1 VNIEKLSVREA
12 EGAGALRW
20 NLKSTPFGF
29 GFSDLRFDFG
39 ISNIATNRKRRE
51 IKFQTDPLP
60 LLRTIPAPA
69 TDTVEV
75 RVPPLLL

>member
-1 VNIEKLSVREA
+1 LWLVGKQQKAVSA
-12 EGAGALRW
+12 
-20 NLKSTPFGF
+20 KSR
-29 GFSDLRFDFG
+29 FSLFFCFFDLRFDFG

-69 TDTVEV
+69 TDTVAV